1 MIEPNIKK
9 KKKLGFISER
19 KEKVCDCNCE
29 KISLLSEKTKC
40 NSNIKKNGK
49 FYYYNIFTFI

>member
-1 MIEPNIKK
+1 MIEPIAIYIFF
-9 KKKLGFISER
+9 KLGFISER

-40 NSNIKKNGK
+40 NSNIKKNDN
-49 FYYYNIFTFI
+49 F